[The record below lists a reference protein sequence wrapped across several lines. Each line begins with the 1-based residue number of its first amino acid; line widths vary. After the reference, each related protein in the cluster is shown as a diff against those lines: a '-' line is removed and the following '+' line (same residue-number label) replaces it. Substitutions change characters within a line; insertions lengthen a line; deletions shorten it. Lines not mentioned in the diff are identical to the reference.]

1 MLGVG
6 GLGLRKL
13 INKRGARKH
22 THISSRALPPGRQK
36 TALTLTGFPSLTMCH
51 VIQDIFHGS
60 TVWEGAG
67 SNLSIGLFP
76 PLTLVSV
83 KQEDQLLLNQF
94 ALLWVCC
101 RARGNRL
108 RGHNSHRRL
117 HLRLKSNKLTKT
129 F

>member
-1 MLGVG
+1 MG
-6 GLGLRKL
+6 
-13 INKRGARKH
+13 N
-22 THISSRALPPGRQK
+22 
-36 TALTLTGFPSLTMCH
+36 LTGFPSLTMCH

-117 HLRLKSNKLTKT
+117 HLRFVGFACHWHFSKGGKQDSHVACSSSNER
-129 F
+129 